1 MPGGRIYSFKCS
13 MLRDDYVENSKPP
26 VTSEKSG
33 YRSLAALLSVLA
45 LFQRSTHRLSRFN
58 LPIWPQCTP

>member
-33 YRSLAALLSVLA
+33 YRMLISLLQHWPISSV
-45 LFQRSTHRLSRFN
+45 
-58 LPIWPQCTP
+58 